1 MTWAVPG
8 PAFLFCPADRP
19 DRFTKAALAADVVIL
34 DLEDGVAPERRDEA
48 RAHLRAASLDPAT
61 TIVRINPA
69 SSPDHERDLTTLRE
83 TNVTMV
89 MLAKTEAPEEVL
101 ALEEFSVVA
110 LLETPRGVVAANE
123 IARCANIIAVMWGAE
138 DLVAA
143 LGGLSSR
150 RADRSYRDVA
160 RYARSRTL
168 LAARAEGR
176 CALDAVC
183 LLLDDLELQRDEA
196 LDAAAVGF
204 AATVCVHPSQVP
216 VVRAAYRPS
225 DEQLAWAKQILDES
239 RGRAG
244 VFRVGTLMVDEPVL
258 AQARQILRRG
268 DVA

>member
-19 DRFTKAALAADVVIL
+19 DRFAKAASAADVYEVLVYDRRRHARLVAAVEIVSPANKDRQHAL
-34 DLEDGVAPERRDEA
+34 DL
-48 RAHLRAASLDPAT
+48 AS
-61 TIVRINPA
+61 V
-69 SSPDHERDLTTLRE
+69 RE
-83 TNVTMV
+83 TAVSMV
-89 MLAKTEAPEEVL
+89 MLAKTESPDEVL
-101 ALEEFSVVA
+101 ALDEFSVVA
-110 LLETPRGVVAANE
+110 LLETPRGVLAAEE
-123 IARCANIIAVMWGAE
+123 IAQCTNTLGLMWGAE

-150 RADRSYRDVA
+150 GEDKVYRDVA

-183 LLLDDLELQRDEA
+183 LLLDDLELQRTEA

-216 VVRAAYRPS
+216 IVRAAYRPS
-225 DEQLAWAKQILDES
+225 DEQLAWATHILDAS

-244 VFRVGTLMVDEPVL
+244 VFRVGELMVDEPVL
-258 AQARQILRRG
+258 AQARLILRRG

>member
-19 DRFTKAALAADVVIL
+19 DRFAKAARAADVVIL
-34 DLEDGVAPERRDEA
+34 DLEDGVAPERRSEA
-48 RAHLRAASLDPAT
+48 RAQLRAASLDPTT

-69 SSPDHERDLTTLRE
+69 SSPDHALDLAALRDTA
-83 TNVTMV
+83 VSMI
-89 MLAKTEAPEEVL
+89 MLAKTETPEEVL

-110 LLETPRGVVAANE
+110 LLETPRGVVAADE
-123 IARCANIIAVMWGAE
+123 IARCANTLALMWGAE

-143 LGGLSSR
+143 LGGLTSR
-150 RADRSYRDVA
+150 HLDTSYRDVA

-183 LLLDDLELQRDEA
+183 LLMDDLELQHREA

-204 AATVCVHPSQVP
+204 DATVCVHPSQVP
-216 VVRAAYRPS
+216 VVRSAYRPS
-225 DEQLAWAKQILDES
+225 DEQLAWAQHILDES
-239 RGRAG
+239 HGRAG

-268 DVA
+268 GVA

>member
-19 DRFTKAALAADVVIL
+19 DRFAKAASAADVVIL
-34 DLEDGVAPERRDEA
+34 DLEDGVAPERREEA

-69 SSPDHERDLTTLRE
+69 SSPEHALDLASVRE
-83 TNVTMV
+83 TAVSMV
-89 MLAKTEAPEEVL
+89 MLAKTESPDEVL
-101 ALEEFSVVA
+101 ALDEFSVVA
-110 LLETPRGVVAANE
+110 LLETPRGVLAAEE
-123 IARCANIIAVMWGAE
+123 IAQCTNTLGLMWGAE

-150 RADRSYRDVA
+150 GEDKVYRDVA

-183 LLLDDLELQRDEA
+183 LLLDDLELQRTEA

-216 VVRAAYRPS
+216 IVRAAYRPS
-225 DEQLAWAKQILDES
+225 DEQLAWATHILDAS

-244 VFRVGTLMVDEPVL
+244 VFRVGELMVDEPVL
-258 AQARQILRRG
+258 AQARLILRRG